1 MHKYK
6 NDTLP
11 YLINHV
17 QGLGLIRTGLQQ
29 RASELRQKGVNK
41 TSPLPHL
48 IAFAFFSYMWSI
60 DHCEEPLPTSPS
72 ASACG

>member
-17 QGLGLIRTGLQQ
+17 QGLGWIRTGLQQ
-29 RASELRQKGVNK
+29 RASELRQKDVDK

-48 IAFAFFSYMWSI
+48 KPK
-60 DHCEEPLPTSPS
+60 D
-72 ASACG
+72 